1 MRPAD
6 IQYWFCLGVLFVL
19 ALKMGQDDVSREIQ
33 AEYLAATAS
42 ARDRT

>member
-1 MRPAD
+1 MKPAD

-19 ALKMGQDDVSREIQ
+19 ALKMGQDDVSLKIQ
-33 AEYLAATAS
+33 AEYLAATDT